1 MMGEKSSP
9 LIFSHTYQ
17 RRLIMKKSI
26 GPRAIIQ
33 PNPVLI
39 IGSYDQNGQANIMAV
54 AWGGICCSKP
64 PCAAIS
70 LRQATYTYGNIQHNK
85 AFTINI
91 PSTAFV
97 KEADYVGIYSGKQEN
112 KFESLGLTPV
122 KSDVVNAPYVK
133 EFPVAL
139 ECEVLKVVEIGL
151 HTQFIGEIKDIKAD
165 DSILAEDGLPDITK
179 VQPFIY
185 NSAGQNY
192 YALGDFL
199 GKAYTVG
206 RRR

>member
-1 MMGEKSSP
+1 
-9 LIFSHTYQ
+9 
-17 RRLIMKKSI
+17 MKKSI
-26 GPRAIIQ
+26 GPRTLLQ
-33 PNPVLI
+33 PNPDQI
-39 IGSYDQNGQANIMAV
+39 NGSYDPDGKPNMMTV

-70 LRQATYTYGNIQHNK
+70 LRRATYTYGNIQHHK

-91 PSTAFV
+91 PPASLV

-122 KSDVVNAPYVK
+122 KSDIVKAPYVE

-165 DSILAEDGLPDITK
+165 ESVLAENGLPDITK
-179 VQPFIY
+179 VRPFIY
-185 NSAGQNY
+185 NSAGQDY

-206 RRR
+206 RRK

>member
-1 MMGEKSSP
+1 
-9 LIFSHTYQ
+9 
-17 RRLIMKKSI
+17 MKKSI
-26 GPRAIIQ
+26 GPRTIIQ

-39 IGSYDQNGQANIMAV
+39 IGSYDPSGQPNIMTA

-64 PCAAIS
+64 PCAAVS
-70 LRQATYTYGNIQHNK
+70 LREATYTYGNIQHHK

-97 KEADYVGIYSGKQEN
+97 KEADYAGIYSGKQEN
-112 KFESLGLTPV
+112 KFEALGLTPV

-133 EFPVAL
+133 ELAVVL

-165 DSILAEDGLPDITK
+165 ESILAENGLPDITK

-185 NSAGQNY
+185 NSAGQDY

-206 RRR
+206 RKK

>member
-1 MMGEKSSP
+1 
-9 LIFSHTYQ
+9 
-17 RRLIMKKSI
+17 MKKSI
-26 GPRAIIQ
+26 GPHAIIQ

-39 IGSYDQNGQANIMAV
+39 IGSYDQNDRPNIMAV

-70 LRQATYTYGNIQHNK
+70 LRQATHTYGSIQHNR

-91 PSTAFV
+91 PSTSFV
-97 KEADYVGIYSGKQEN
+97 KEADYVGIYSGKTED
-112 KFESLGLTPV
+112 KFKALGLTPV

-133 EFPVAL
+133 EFPVVL

-165 DSILAEDGLPDITK
+165 ENILAENGLPDISK
-179 VQPFIY
+179 LQPFIY
-185 NSAGQNY
+185 NSAGSDY

-199 GKAYTVG
+199 GQAYTVG
-206 RRR
+206 RKK

>member
-1 MMGEKSSP
+1 
-9 LIFSHTYQ
+9 
-17 RRLIMKKSI
+17 MKKSI

-39 IGSYDQNGQANIMAV
+39 IGSYDQNGRPNIMAV

-70 LRQATYTYGNIQHNK
+70 LRQATYTYGNIQHNN

-91 PSTAFV
+91 PSASFA
-97 KEADYVGIYSGKQEN
+97 KEADYVGIYSGKNED
-112 KFESLGLTPV
+112 KYKALGLTPV

-133 EFPVAL
+133 EFPVVL

-165 DSILAEDGLPDITK
+165 ESILDENGLPDITK
-179 VQPFIY
+179 VKPFIY
-185 NSAGQNY
+185 DAAGPGY

-199 GKAYTVG
+199 GKPYSVG
-206 RRR
+206 RKK

>member
-1 MMGEKSSP
+1 MAGERNPP
-9 LIFSHTYQ
+9 LIVSHAYH
-17 RRLIMKKSI
+17 RRRIMKKSI

-39 IGSYDQNGQANIMAV
+39 IGSYDQNGQANIMTV

-70 LRQATYTYGNIQHNK
+70 LRQATYTYRNIRHHN

-91 PSTAFV
+91 PSTSFV

-122 KSDVVNAPYVK
+122 KSDICN
-133 EFPVAL
+133 FL
-139 ECEVLKVVEIGL
+139 
-151 HTQFIGEIKDIKAD
+151 
-165 DSILAEDGLPDITK
+165 IL
-179 VQPFIY
+179 
-185 NSAGQNY
+185 NSTTTCGIHNS
-192 YALGDFL
+192 L
-199 GKAYTVG
+199 
-206 RRR
+206 

>member
-1 MMGEKSSP
+1 
-9 LIFSHTYQ
+9 
-17 RRLIMKKSI
+17 MKKSI

-39 IGSYDQNGQANIMAV
+39 VGSYDQNDRPNIMAV

-70 LRQATYTYGNIQHNK
+70 LRQATYTYGNIQHNR

-91 PSTAFV
+91 PSTSFA
-97 KEADYVGIYSGKQEN
+97 KEADYVGIYSGKNED
-112 KFESLGLTPV
+112 KFNALGLTPV

-133 EFPVAL
+133 EFPVVL

-165 DSILAEDGLPDITK
+165 ENILAENGLPDIDK

-185 NSAGQNY
+185 NSAGQDY
-192 YALGDFL
+192 YALGDLL
-199 GKAYTVG
+199 GQAYTVG
-206 RRR
+206 RKR

>member
-1 MMGEKSSP
+1 
-9 LIFSHTYQ
+9 
-17 RRLIMKKSI
+17 MKKSI
-26 GPRAIIQ
+26 GPQAIIQ

-39 IGSYDQNGQANIMAV
+39 IGSYDQNGQANMMTV

-70 LRQATYTYGNIQHNK
+70 LRQATHTYGNIQHQK

-91 PSTAFV
+91 PSTSFV

-112 KFESLGLTPV
+112 KFESLNLTPV

-133 EFPVAL
+133 EFAVVL

-165 DSILAEDGLPDITK
+165 ESILAENGLPDIAK

-185 NSAGQNY
+185 NAAGPDY

-199 GKAYTVG
+199 GKAYSVG
-206 RRR
+206 LKK